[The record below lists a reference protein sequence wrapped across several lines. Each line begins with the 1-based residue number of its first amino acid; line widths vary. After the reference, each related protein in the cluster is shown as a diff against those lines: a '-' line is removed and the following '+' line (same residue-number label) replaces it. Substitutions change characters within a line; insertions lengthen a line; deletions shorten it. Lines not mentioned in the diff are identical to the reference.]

1 MKDNFA
7 QIATVQDEP
16 ETGIKLNIK
25 KGGVKMISK
34 TNKDEFLDYLSDA
47 ANIKGDGTAL
57 YIPENKAELATLVR
71 ELYRSNT
78 PFTLSAKRTSLTGA
92 AIPRGGVI
100 VSTEKLNGI
109 IEINKDKKTIT
120 VEAGVLINEIQESLY
135 ANGFFYAPDP
145 TEENSTIGGN
155 IATNAS
161 GAKSFKYGS
170 TRNHVLEL
178 EVILPDGEPAKLIR
192 GKNFAKEY
200 ALELCLNSGEVRNI
214 NLPVY
219 EMPQVKNTAG
229 YFVKKG
235 MDAIDLFIGTEGTLG
250 IITEAKLKIIPIPH
264 HIFSAVLFFPN
275 EELGLNFVS
284 LAAEQSLNSKAI
296 NDQFGINA
304 RALEFFDRNALLF
317 AAEDYPN
324 IPPASGCAVWLEQE
338 LSVETE
344 DPVLS
349 KWYSIFME
357 FNLDIDK
364 IWVATNY
371 PEEKKIA
378 SFRHSLPSK
387 VNEYIARNN
396 FSKVGTDVAVE
407 RQHFKKFYFEIK
419 DLTIK
424 SNLNFV
430 IYGHFGDSHIH
441 LNMLPRN
448 ENELLV
454 AKSNYDIIC
463 KTALKYGG
471 TVSAEHGIGK
481 LKTHLLLEMY
491 GEGNIKKMAALKKSM
506 DPLLLLNSGNIIPPE
521 IFESLA

>member
-1 MKDNFA
+1 
-7 QIATVQDEP
+7 
-16 ETGIKLNIK
+16 
-25 KGGVKMISK
+25 MITK

-47 ANIKGDGTAL
+47 ANIKGEGIAL
-57 YIPENKAELATLVR
+57 YIPENKAELATLVK
-71 ELYRSNT
+71 EFYRSNT
-78 PFTLSAKRTSLTGA
+78 PFTISAMRTSLTGA
-92 AIPRGGVI
+92 AVPHGEVI
-100 VSTEKLNGI
+100 ISTEELNRI
-109 IEINKDKKTIT
+109 IEINADEKSIT
-120 VEAGVLINEIQESLY
+120 VEAGVLINQIQESLY
-135 ANGFFYAPDP
+135 EKGFFYAPDP
-145 TEENSTIGGN
+145 TEINSTIGGN

-161 GAKSFKYGS
+161 GAKSFKYGA
-170 TRNHVLEL
+170 TRNHVTEL
-178 EVILPDGEPAKLIR
+178 EVILPDGEPIKLIR

-200 ALELCLNSGEVRNI
+200 HLELCLKSGEKRNI
-214 NLPVY
+214 NLPAY
-219 EMPQVKNTAG
+219 DMPHVKNTAG
-229 YFVKKG
+229 FYVKRG

-250 IITEAKLKIIPIPH
+250 IITEAKVGIIPIPYH
-264 HIFSAVLFFPN
+264 VFSAVLFFPK
-275 EELGLNFVS
+275 EELGLNFIS
-284 LAAEQSLNSKAI
+284 LAAERSRNSKEQS
-296 NDQFGINA
+296 DPLGINA

-338 LSVETE
+338 LSAEAE
-344 DPVLS
+344 DTVLS
-349 KWYSIFME
+349 GWYSLFME

-371 PEEKKIA
+371 MEEKKIA
-378 SFRHSLPSK
+378 SFRHLLPLK

-396 FSKVGTDVAVE
+396 FRKIGTDVAVE

-448 ENELLV
+448 ENEFLV

-481 LKTHLLLEMY
+481 VKTHLLREMY
-491 GEGNIKKMAALKKSM
+491 GEKNIKKMAALKKSI
-506 DPLLLLNSGNIIPPE
+506 DPLLLLNPGNIIPTE